1 MLPNMTPLDTNNLS
15 IWIVRSLAKFLK
27 YGKIYNIYKRI
38 VNLSFFMI
46 EIQEVLEV
54 WNPVTNTIKAKK

>member
-15 IWIVRSLAKFLK
+15 IWIVRSLAKFFK